1 MKNSLA
7 PICLFTYNRLEETK
21 QTVEA
26 LKNNFLAK
34 QSELFI
40 FSDGPKYID
49 NTLEVDS
56 VRAFVKTISGF
67 KKITINES
75 IKNMGLASSII
86 NGVSK
91 VIKTYDSVI
100 VLEDDLITSA
110 NFLNFMNQA
119 LTYYKQH
126 SNIFSVSGYTM
137 DINGLDK
144 INKDFYFG
152 CRASS
157 WGWGTWRRQ
166 WNSVDWGVSNYKNF
180 ITNKTLIRRFNRGGS
195 DMTKMLK
202 AQMTG
207 KIDSWAIRFCFQ
219 QFIDEKASLFP
230 KISKVQSIGF
240 SKKATHTFGAKKFI
254 TTLDNGSKQ
263 DFCFEEFT
271 KYDKN
276 LLHAFRKKFSF
287 RQRALDKI
295 SRLIYG

>member
-110 NFLNFMNQA
+110 NFLNCKNQA
-119 LTYYKQH
+119 
-126 SNIFSVSGYTM
+126 
-137 DINGLDK
+137 
-144 INKDFYFG
+144 
-152 CRASS
+152 
-157 WGWGTWRRQ
+157 
-166 WNSVDWGVSNYKNF
+166 
-180 ITNKTLIRRFNRGGS
+180 
-195 DMTKMLK
+195 
-202 AQMTG
+202 
-207 KIDSWAIRFCFQ
+207 
-219 QFIDEKASLFP
+219 
-230 KISKVQSIGF
+230 
-240 SKKATHTFGAKKFI
+240 KK
-254 TTLDNGSKQ
+254 
-263 DFCFEEFT
+263 
-271 KYDKN
+271 
-276 LLHAFRKKFSF
+276 
-287 RQRALDKI
+287 
-295 SRLIYG
+295 